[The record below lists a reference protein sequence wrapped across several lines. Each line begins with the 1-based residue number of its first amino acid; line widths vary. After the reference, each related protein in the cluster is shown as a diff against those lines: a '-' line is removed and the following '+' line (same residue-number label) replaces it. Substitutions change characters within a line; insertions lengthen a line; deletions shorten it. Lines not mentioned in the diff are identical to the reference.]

1 MLQIFV
7 IAALI
12 FIDTTIS
19 FVCGFGMSTLL
30 IPVLLFWYPVNA
42 VLVLVGLLHLIT
54 NLNKS
59 ILLARSIDWPLFL
72 WLSVPAIGM
81 SILGAYLTTYI
92 ARELFLRI
100 LGIVLLIYAINSF
113 SHKYIKFSRK
123 PSFSIL
129 AGSLYGF
136 VEGLTG
142 IGGVVRTSLF
152 YGYQLSPAALI
163 ATSGFFALIVDIARI
178 STYLSSGL
186 PDMFSWWHYLL
197 FVATATAG
205 SIVGRSLIRVLPAKF
220 IRYLIIAA
228 IALVSLKFIIAP

>member
-7 IAALI
+7 ITALI
-12 FIDTTIS
+12 FVDTTIS
-19 FVCGFGMSTLL
+19 FICGFGMSTLL
-30 IPVLLFWYPVNA
+30 IPVLLFWYPVHA

-59 ILLARSIDWPLFL
+59 FLLSQSIDWQLLL
-72 WLSVPAIGM
+72 WLSIPAISM

-100 LGIVLLIYAINSF
+100 LGIVLLIYAINALSY
-113 SHKYIKFSRK
+113 KYIKFPRR

-142 IGGVVRTSLF
+142 IGGVLRTSIF
-152 YGYQLSPAALI
+152 YGYQLSPAVLI
-163 ATSGFFALIVDIARI
+163 ATSGFFALIVDIARV
-178 STYLSSGL
+178 STYLSKGL

-197 FVATATAG
+197 FAIIATAG

-220 IRYLIIAA
+220 ISYLIIAA